1 MKKIKFLILFIAL
14 TSCNQYLGT
23 VDPDYTPSN
32 EVTQIFSNAQNDTY
46 NSKVDFGNIIY
57 PREINPALSINNL
70 KLDKI
75 MNTDRNSVFNF
86 LYDKI
91 ILSKDK
97 KIYVIDNKNENNN
110 FEYELN
116 LSKDEKIIH
125 FFGYMDEIY
134 LLTNRSKIFVIDGQ
148 DIVDIGNYGVF
159 TNTTPIVLN
168 ETLII
173 FSVFGDIYEINLD
186 DKSISKKDYF
196 NSKPGISIKSN
207 IFEDQTKLYYLFNSG
222 TLLSFDKNNYDY
234 LNNYIL
240 EDLNILSSIGVF
252 NELLD
257 SSFSY
262 KDYLYLIDRT
272 GKISVFNPVS
282 SDILWELDVNQSILS
297 YLFSNDGYLILMTFD
312 KILIISDQGNIINS
326 YTHNKKSPILIFS
339 IKGNIHLISEEGISK
354 LNIFDKSEESF
365 YKNKFT
371 SNLDIYYQDQN
382 IYLKDDKSLFKLSE

>member
-97 KIYVIDNKNENNN
+97 KIYVIDIKNESNN

-125 FFGYMDEIY
+125 FFGYRDEIY
-134 LLTNRSKIFVIDGQ
+134 LLTNRSKISVIDGQ
-148 DIVDIGNYGVF
+148 NIVDIGNYGVF

-339 IKGNIHLISEEGISK
+339 IKGNIHLISKEGISK
-354 LNIFDKSEESF
+354 LNIFDKSKESF

>member
-1 MKKIKFLILFIAL
+1 
-14 TSCNQYLGT
+14 
-23 VDPDYTPSN
+23 
-32 EVTQIFSNAQNDTY
+32 
-46 NSKVDFGNIIY
+46 
-57 PREINPALSINNL
+57 
-70 KLDKI
+70 

-97 KIYVIDNKNENNN
+97 KIYVIDSKNENNN

-125 FFGYMDEIY
+125 FFGYRDEIY
-134 LLTNRSKIFVIDGQ
+134 LLTNRSKISVIDDQ
-148 DIVDIGNYGVF
+148 NIVDIGNYGVF

-222 TLLSFDKNNYDY
+222 TLLVFDKNNYDY

-272 GKISVFNPVS
+272 GKISVFNPVT

-326 YTHNKKSPILIFS
+326 YTHNKKSPISIFS

>member
-125 FFGYMDEIY
+125 FFGYRDEIY
-134 LLTNRSKIFVIDGQ
+134 LLTNRSKISVIDDQ
-148 DIVDIGNYGVF
+148 NIVDIGNYGVF

-222 TLLSFDKNNYDY
+222 TLLTFDKNNYDY

>member
-32 EVTQIFSNAQNDTY
+32 EVTEIFSNSQNDTY

-97 KIYVIDNKNENNN
+97 KIYVIDNENESNN

-125 FFGYMDEIY
+125 FFGYRDEIY
-134 LLTNRSKIFVIDGQ
+134 LLTNRSKISVIDDQ
-148 DIVDIGNYGVF
+148 NIVDIGNYEVF

-173 FSVFGDIYEINLD
+173 LSVFGDIYEINLD

-222 TLLSFDKNNYDY
+222 TLLAFDKNNYDY

-257 SSFSY
+257 STFSY

>member
-32 EVTQIFSNAQNDTY
+32 EVTEIFSNAQNDTY

-97 KIYVIDNKNENNN
+97 KIYVIDIKNESNN

-125 FFGYMDEIY
+125 FFGYRDEIY
-134 LLTNRSKIFVIDGQ
+134 LLTNRSKISVIDGQ
-148 DIVDIGNYGVF
+148 NIVDIGNYGVF

-339 IKGNIHLISEEGISK
+339 IKGNIHLISKEGISK
-354 LNIFDKSEESF
+354 LNIFDKSKESF

>member
-57 PREINPALSINNL
+57 PREINPALGINNL

-75 MNTDRNSVFNF
+75 MNTDRNSVVNF

-97 KIYVIDNKNENNN
+97 KIYVIDNKNESNN

-125 FFGYMDEIY
+125 FFGYRDKIY
-134 LLTNRSKIFVIDGQ
+134 LLTNRSKISVIIDQ
-148 DIVDIGNYGVF
+148 NIVDIGNYGIF
-159 TNTTPIVLN
+159 TNTTPIVLD

-173 FSVFGDIYEINLD
+173 LSVFGDIYEINLD
-186 DKSISKKDYF
+186 DKSISKKDNF

-222 TLLSFDKNNYDY
+222 TLLTFDKNNYDY

-262 KDYLYLIDRT
+262 KDYLYFIDRN

-282 SDILWELDVNQSILS
+282 SDILWELDANQSILS

>member
-32 EVTQIFSNAQNDTY
+32 EVTEIFSNAQNDTY

-125 FFGYMDEIY
+125 FFGYRDEIY
-134 LLTNRSKIFVIDGQ
+134 LLTNRSKISVIDDQ
-148 DIVDIGNYGVF
+148 NIVDIGNYGVF

-222 TLLSFDKNNYDY
+222 TLLTFDKNNYDY

>member
-32 EVTQIFSNAQNDTY
+32 EVTQIFSNAQNDTF

-272 GKISVFNPVS
+272 GKISVFNPAS
-282 SDILWELDVNQSILS
+282 SDILWELDINQSILS

>member
-57 PREINPALSINNL
+57 PREINPALGINNL

-75 MNTDRNSVFNF
+75 MNTDRNSVVNF

-97 KIYVIDNKNENNN
+97 KIYVIDNKNESNN

-125 FFGYMDEIY
+125 FFGYRDEIY
-134 LLTNRSKIFVIDGQ
+134 LLTNRSKISVIIDQ
-148 DIVDIGNYGVF
+148 NIVDIGNYGIF
-159 TNTTPIVLN
+159 TNTTPIVLD

-173 FSVFGDIYEINLD
+173 LSVFGDIYEINLD
-186 DKSISKKDYF
+186 DKSISKKDNF

-222 TLLSFDKNNYDY
+222 TLLTFDKNNYDY

-262 KDYLYLIDRT
+262 KDYLYFIDRN

-282 SDILWELDVNQSILS
+282 SDILWELDANQSILS

-326 YTHNKKSPILIFS
+326 YTHNKKSPISIFS

>member
-32 EVTQIFSNAQNDTY
+32 EVTEIFSNSQNDTY

-97 KIYVIDNKNENNN
+97 KIYVIDNNNESNN

-116 LSKDEKIIH
+116 LSEEEKIIH
-125 FFGYMDEIY
+125 FFGYRDEIY
-134 LLTNRSKIFVIDGQ
+134 LLTNRSKISVIDDQ
-148 DIVDIGNYGVF
+148 NIVDIGNYEVF

-173 FSVFGDIYEINLD
+173 LSVFGDIYEINLD

-222 TLLSFDKNNYDY
+222 TLLAFDKNNYDY

-257 SSFSY
+257 STFSY

>member
-75 MNTDRNSVFNF
+75 MNTDRNSVVNF

-97 KIYVIDNKNENNN
+97 KIYVIDNKNESNN

-125 FFGYMDEIY
+125 FFGYRDKIY
-134 LLTNRSKIFVIDGQ
+134 LLTNRSKISVIIDQ
-148 DIVDIGNYGVF
+148 NIVDIGNYGIF
-159 TNTTPIVLN
+159 TNTTPIVLD

-173 FSVFGDIYEINLD
+173 LSVFGDIYEINLD

-222 TLLSFDKNNYDY
+222 TLLTFDKNNYDY

-262 KDYLYLIDRT
+262 KDYLYFIDRN

-282 SDILWELDVNQSILS
+282 SDILWELDANQSILS

-326 YTHNKKSPILIFS
+326 YTHNKKSPISIFS

>member
-32 EVTQIFSNAQNDTY
+32 EVTQIFSNAQKDTY
-46 NSKVDFGNIIY
+46 NSKVDFGYIIY

-125 FFGYMDEIY
+125 FFGYRDEIY
-134 LLTNRSKIFVIDGQ
+134 LLTNRSKISVIDDQ
-148 DIVDIGNYGVF
+148 NIVDIGDYGVF

-207 IFEDQTKLYYLFNSG
+207 IFEDQSKLYYLFNSG
-222 TLLSFDKNNYDY
+222 TLLTFDKNNYDY

>member
-32 EVTQIFSNAQNDTY
+32 EVTEIFSNAQNDTY

-91 ILSKDK
+91 VLSKDK

-125 FFGYMDEIY
+125 FFGYRDKIY
-134 LLTNRSKIFVIDGQ
+134 LLTNRSKISVIIDQ
-148 DIVDIGNYGVF
+148 NIVDIGNYGIF
-159 TNTTPIVLN
+159 TNTTPIVLD

-173 FSVFGDIYEINLD
+173 LSVFGDIYEINLD
-186 DKSISKKDYF
+186 DKSISKKDNF

-222 TLLSFDKNNYDY
+222 TLLTFDKNNYDY

-262 KDYLYLIDRT
+262 KDYLYFIDRN

-282 SDILWELDVNQSILS
+282 SDILWELDANQSILS

-326 YTHNKKSPILIFS
+326 YTHNKKSPISIFS

>member
-32 EVTQIFSNAQNDTY
+32 EVTEIFSNAQNDTY
-46 NSKVDFGNIIY
+46 DSKVDFGNIIY

-125 FFGYMDEIY
+125 FFGYRDEIY
-134 LLTNRSKIFVIDGQ
+134 LLTNRSKISVIDDQ
-148 DIVDIGNYGVF
+148 NIVDIGNYGVF

-168 ETLII
+168 KTLII

>member
-32 EVTQIFSNAQNDTY
+32 EVTEIFSNAQNDTY

-75 MNTDRNSVFNF
+75 MNTDRNSVVNF

-97 KIYVIDNKNENNN
+97 KIYVIDNKNESNN

-125 FFGYMDEIY
+125 FFGYRDKIY
-134 LLTNRSKIFVIDGQ
+134 LLTNRSKISVIIDQ
-148 DIVDIGNYGVF
+148 NIVDIGNYGIF
-159 TNTTPIVLN
+159 TNTTPIVLD

-173 FSVFGDIYEINLD
+173 LSVFGDIYEINLD
-186 DKSISKKDYF
+186 DKSISKKDNF

-222 TLLSFDKNNYDY
+222 TLLTFDKNNYDY

-262 KDYLYLIDRT
+262 KDYLYFIDRN

>member
-32 EVTQIFSNAQNDTY
+32 EVTEIFSNAQNDTY
-46 NSKVDFGNIIY
+46 NSKVEFGNIIY
-57 PREINPALSINNL
+57 PREINPALSINDL
-70 KLDKI
+70 KLVKI

-97 KIYVIDNKNENNN
+97 KIYVIDIKNESNN

-116 LSKDEKIIH
+116 LSKDEKVIH
-125 FFGYMDEIY
+125 FFGYRDEIY
-134 LLTNRSKIFVIDGQ
+134 LLTNKSKISVINDQ
-148 DIVDIGNYGVF
+148 NIVDMGNYGLF
-159 TNTTPIVLN
+159 TNITPIVLN

-222 TLLSFDKNNYDY
+222 TLLTFDINNYDY

-272 GKISVFNPVS
+272 GKISVFNPDS

-339 IKGNIHLISEEGISK
+339 IKGNIHLISDEGISK

-365 YKNKFT
+365 IKNKFKG
-371 SNLDIYYQDQN
+371 NLEIYYEDQI

>member
-32 EVTQIFSNAQNDTY
+32 EVTEIFSNAQNDTY

-125 FFGYMDEIY
+125 FFGYRDEIY
-134 LLTNRSKIFVIDGQ
+134 LLTNRSKISVIDDQ
-148 DIVDIGNYGVF
+148 NIVDIGNYGVF

-173 FSVFGDIYEINLD
+173 LSVFGDIYEINLD
-186 DKSISKKDYF
+186 DKSISKKDNF

-222 TLLSFDKNNYDY
+222 TLLTFDKNNYDY

>member
-125 FFGYMDEIY
+125 FFGYRDEIY
-134 LLTNRSKIFVIDGQ
+134 LLTNRSKISVIDDQ
-148 DIVDIGNYGVF
+148 NIFDIGNYGVF
-159 TNTTPIVLN
+159 TDTTPIVLN
-168 ETLII
+168 EILII

-222 TLLSFDKNNYDY
+222 TLLTFEKNNYDY

-297 YLFSNDGYLILMTFD
+297 YLFSNDGYLILMTSD

-326 YTHNKKSPILIFS
+326 FTHNKKSPILIFS
-339 IKGNIHLISEEGISK
+339 ITGNIHLISEEGISK
-354 LNIFDKSEESF
+354 LNIFDKSEVSF

>member
-32 EVTQIFSNAQNDTY
+32 EVTEIFSNAQNDTY

-97 KIYVIDNKNENNN
+97 KIYVIDNKNESNN

-125 FFGYMDEIY
+125 FFGYRDEIY
-134 LLTNRSKIFVIDGQ
+134 LLTNRSKISVIDDQ
-148 DIVDIGNYGVF
+148 NIVDIGNYGVF

-222 TLLSFDKNNYDY
+222 TLLAFDKNNYDY

>member
-32 EVTQIFSNAQNDTY
+32 EVTEIFSNSQKDTY

-57 PREINPALSINNL
+57 PKEINPALSINNL

-75 MNTDRNSVFNF
+75 INTDRNSVFNF

-97 KIYVIDNKNENNN
+97 KIYVIDNKNESNNL
-110 FEYELN
+110 EYELN

-125 FFGYMDEIY
+125 FFGYRDEIY
-134 LLTNRSKIFVIDGQ
+134 LLTNRSKISVIDDQ
-148 DIVDIGNYGVF
+148 NIVDIGNYGVF
-159 TNTTPIVLN
+159 TNTSPIVLN

-222 TLLSFDKNNYDY
+222 TLLTFEKNNYDY

-312 KILIISDQGNIINS
+312 KILIISDQGNIVNS
-326 YTHNKKSPILIFS
+326 YIHNKKSPILIFS
-339 IKGNIHLISEEGISK
+339 IKGNIHLISKEGISK

>member
-1 MKKIKFLILFIAL
+1 MKKIKFFIIFIAL

-75 MNTDRNSVFNF
+75 MNTDRNSIFNF

-125 FFGYMDEIY
+125 FFGYRDEIY
-134 LLTNRSKIFVIDGQ
+134 LLTNRSKISVIDDQ
-148 DIVDIGNYGVF
+148 NIVDIGNYGVF

-222 TLLSFDKNNYDY
+222 TLLTFEKNNYDY

-282 SDILWELDVNQSILS
+282 SDILWELDINQSILS

>member
-1 MKKIKFLILFIAL
+1 MKKIKFLILFITL

-57 PREINPALSINNL
+57 PREINPALGINNL

-75 MNTDRNSVFNF
+75 MNTDRNSVVNF

-97 KIYVIDNKNENNN
+97 KIYVIDNKNESNN

-125 FFGYMDEIY
+125 FFLYRDKIY
-134 LLTNRSKIFVIDGQ
+134 LLTNRSKISVIIDQ
-148 DIVDIGNYGVF
+148 NIVDIGNYGIF
-159 TNTTPIVLN
+159 TNTTPIVLD

-173 FSVFGDIYEINLD
+173 LSVFGDIYEINLD
-186 DKSISKKDYF
+186 DKSISKKDNF

-222 TLLSFDKNNYDY
+222 TLLTFDKNNYDY

-262 KDYLYLIDRT
+262 KDYLYFIDRN

-282 SDILWELDVNQSILS
+282 SDILWELDANQSILS

-326 YTHNKKSPILIFS
+326 YTHNKKSPISIFS

>member
-32 EVTQIFSNAQNDTY
+32 EVTQIFSNAQIDTY

-57 PREINPALSINNL
+57 PRDINPALSINNL

-97 KIYVIDNKNENNN
+97 KIYVIDIKNESNN

-125 FFGYMDEIY
+125 FFGYRDEIY
-134 LLTNRSKIFVIDGQ
+134 LLTNRSKISVIHDQ
-148 DIVDIGNYGVF
+148 NIVDVGNYGVF
-159 TNTTPIVLN
+159 TNTSPIVLN

-222 TLLSFDKNNYDY
+222 TLLTFDKNNYDY
-234 LNNYIL
+234 INNYIL

-326 YTHNKKSPILIFS
+326 YTHKKKSPILIFS
-339 IKGNIHLISEEGISK
+339 IKGNIHLISEEGIIK
-354 LNIFDKSEESF
+354 LNLFDKSEESF

>member
-32 EVTQIFSNAQNDTY
+32 EVTEIFSNDQNDTY

-91 ILSKDK
+91 ILSKDE

-110 FEYELN
+110 YEYELN

-125 FFGYMDEIY
+125 FFGYSDEIY
-134 LLTNRSKIFVIDGQ
+134 LLSNKSKISVIHDQ
-148 DIVDIGNYGVF
+148 NIVDIANYGVF

-173 FSVFGDIYEINLD
+173 FSVFGDIYEINLN

-196 NSKPGISIKSN
+196 NPKPGISIKSN

-222 TLLSFDKNNYDY
+222 TLLTFDKNNYDY
-234 LNNYIL
+234 LSNYIL

-282 SDILWELDVNQSILS
+282 SDILWELDVNQSIQS

-312 KILIISDQGNIINS
+312 KILIISDQGNIVNS
-326 YTHNKKSPILIFS
+326 FTHNKKSAILIFS
-339 IKGNIHLISEEGISK
+339 IKGNIYLISEEGISK

>member
-1 MKKIKFLILFIAL
+1 MKKIKFLILFIVL

-32 EVTQIFSNAQNDTY
+32 EVTQIFSNAQKDTY

-57 PREINPALSINNL
+57 PREINPTLSINNL
-70 KLDKI
+70 ELDKI
-75 MNTDRNSVFNF
+75 MNTDRNSVLNF

-97 KIYVIDNKNENNN
+97 KIYVIENNN

-116 LSKDEKIIH
+116 LSKDEEIIH
-125 FFGYMDEIY
+125 FFGYRDEIY
-134 LLTNRSKIFVIDGQ
+134 ILTNRSKISVIDDQ
-148 DIVDIGNYGVF
+148 NIIDIGNYEVF

-207 IFEDQTKLYYLFNSG
+207 IFEDQSKLYYLFNSG

-262 KDYLYLIDRT
+262 KDYLYLIDRS